1 LNQPDIEIGP
11 GLQDFK
17 DFTIQ
22 FPSELRG
29 EALSNSDLIRGTHNS
44 FARSDPFQS
53 DESRVATEDDDVY
66 HFISFSVIN
75 DTLLELDGLQP
86 GPINHGPCTDDTFPD
101 KVLGLL
107 RDRISTHFGT
117 GEIRF
122 NLLAVTKDPR
132 IALRANPSAE
142 NTSDLEIEERKR
154 QKWAKENKLRQHN
167 FVTLVY
173 LVAKAAVE
181 QSLREKGTCDELIE
195 EGKNRANKRAQ
206 DHEEF
211 RKRMKLVKDS
221 KMDTS

>member
-1 LNQPDIEIGP
+1 
-11 GLQDFK
+11 
-17 DFTIQ
+17 
-22 FPSELRG
+22 
-29 EALSNSDLIRGTHNS
+29 
-44 FARSDPFQS
+44 
-53 DESRVATEDDDVY
+53 
-66 HFISFSVIN
+66 
-75 DTLLELDGLQP
+75 
-86 GPINHGPCTDDTFPD
+86 
-101 KVLGLL
+101 
-107 RDRISTHFGT
+107 
-117 GEIRF
+117 
-122 NLLAVTKDPR
+122 VTKDPR

-142 NTSDLEIEERKR
+142 NTGDLEIEERKR

-181 QSLREKGTCDELIE
+181 QSLRDKGSCDELIE